1 MSLKRMSLG
10 SVTAAANGITVTGAT
25 NATPIVITLGAGHGL
40 KDGDRI
46 QITGIT
52 GNTNANGKWTLSN
65 VGATTATLVG
75 SSGNG
80 AFGGT
85 ASVGVLCDRTPFM
98 QGHSAVVKF
107 GNTPGQAV
115 FVGTVVVE
123 GSNDDGATWAS
134 ALMSGQQAI
143 PAATAGIGTEVEVKL
158 FQAMRMRAS
167 AYTSGGCNGSILA

>member
-1 MSLKRMSLG
+1 MKRLSLG
-10 SVTAAANGITVTGAT
+10 SVAAAANGITVTGAS

-52 GNTNANGKWTLSN
+52 GNTGANGKWTLSN

-75 SSGNG
+75 SVGNG

-98 QGHSAVVKF
+98 QNHSAVVHL
-107 GNTPGQAV
+107 GNTPGAAV
-115 FVGTVVVE
+115 FVGTLVIE
-123 GSNDDGATWAS
+123 GSDDDGANWES

-143 PAATAGIGTEVEVKL
+143 PAATAGIGTMVEVKL

-167 AYTSGGCNGSILA
+167 AYTSGGANGSLLA